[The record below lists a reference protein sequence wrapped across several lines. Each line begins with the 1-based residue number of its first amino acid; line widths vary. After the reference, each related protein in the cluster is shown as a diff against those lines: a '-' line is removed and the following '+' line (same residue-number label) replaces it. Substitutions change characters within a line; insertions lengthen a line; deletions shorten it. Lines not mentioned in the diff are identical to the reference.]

1 MTLRLLAGSSSRGA
15 VAAPTAVSSA
25 SPDTAQHTKRVS
37 EVCQVG
43 VSGQK
48 NDEGLSL
55 LAFDFVGEFVF
66 SADHSG
72 ARLDYERLDLKPDG
86 TYVAKVDA
94 HLVNPSVRSY
104 GNGTCS
110 LPEYGTWNAYKVS
123 GQTRVRIRPTTGP
136 ARVYAASMVRGH
148 LSLSRRSQSTMLFL
162 ADRLALSESS
172 RSLVETAFDIQDAT
186 ETTRVLPEAND
197 ESPSSTTDLERKTA

>member
-1 MTLRLLAGSSSRGA
+1 MTLRLLAGSSL
-15 VAAPTAVSSA
+15 AASTS

-37 EVCQVG
+37 EVCRVG

-55 LAFDFVGEFVF
+55 LAFDFVGDFVF

-72 ARLDYERLDLKPDG
+72 ARLDYERLNLKPDG

-110 LPEYGTWNAYKVS
+110 LPELGTWNAYKVS
-123 GQTRVRIRPTTGP
+123 GQTRIRIRPTTGP

-148 LSLSRRSQSTMLFL
+148 LSLSRRSQCTVLFL
-162 ADRLALSESS
+162 ADRIALSDSS
-172 RSLVETAFDIQDAT
+172 RSLMNSVGDIQDAT
-186 ETTRVLPEAND
+186 ETTRVLPESD
-197 ESPSSTTDLERKTA
+197 DSSPSSTDLERKIA